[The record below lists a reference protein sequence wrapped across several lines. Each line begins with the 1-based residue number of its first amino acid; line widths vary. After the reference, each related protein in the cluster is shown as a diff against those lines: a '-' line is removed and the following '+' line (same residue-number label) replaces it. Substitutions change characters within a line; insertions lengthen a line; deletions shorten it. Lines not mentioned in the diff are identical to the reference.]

1 MEWPIPGLTEI
12 TVLKV
17 TIPPLAP
24 KITVSIEYH
33 SFVYLNILDFYRVMF
48 ALVRISLCACVFIV
62 INGTLLFCSRY
73 RTYIE

>member
-17 TIPPLAP
+17 KIPPLAP

-48 ALVRISLCACVFIV
+48 A
-62 INGTLLFCSRY
+62 
-73 RTYIE
+73 